1 MGGRPVS
8 LAEIRHSILFHAM
21 LKDLAFILWVM
32 KYHWLIQAVTKISNK
47 YKMRLKRVIFSTW
60 PNALPP
66 RAQPYP
72 QKDS

>member
-1 MGGRPVS
+1 
-8 LAEIRHSILFHAM
+8 M